1 MDAHFEL
8 GCACFNGDGVEE
20 DKPRGIHHWHYA
32 AMKGHALSRHNLGS
46 VEYLSGNYK
55 LAVQHCVISAKMGY
69 ESSLH
74 NIKKMFK
81 IGIATKEQYA
91 EALMGY
97 RDAVEEMKSPQRE
110 EAKKLDD

>member
-1 MDAHFEL
+1 
-8 GCACFNGDGVEE
+8 
-20 DKPRGIHHWHYA
+20 
-32 AMKGHALSRHNLGS
+32 MKGHALSRHNLGS

-110 EAKKLDD
+110 EAKKLTWSLKDSLGASVCNTMNRNNEP